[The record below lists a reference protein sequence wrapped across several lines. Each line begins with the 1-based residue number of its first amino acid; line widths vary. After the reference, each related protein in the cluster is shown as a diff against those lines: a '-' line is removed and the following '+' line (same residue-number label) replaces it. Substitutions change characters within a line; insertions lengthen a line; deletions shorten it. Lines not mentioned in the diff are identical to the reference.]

1 MRQRAT
7 LSTSANPQPILMNK
21 TLCLTALAAALLGT
35 SCQTRLMDMTIA
47 TTKNIDLNN
56 VNQYATLPNA
66 RIRGDNTSHIVT
78 VIPLGGYPSVK
89 EAIDRAVEQNG
100 SNCVGLSNVVF
111 YETSWY
117 IPLIYGRVTVTA
129 EGDPIYKR

>member
-1 MRQRAT
+1 MKY
-7 LSTSANPQPILMNK
+7 SFCI
-21 TLCLTALAAALLGT
+21 TAIAAALLGS
-35 SCQTRLMDMTIA
+35 SCTTRLMDMTIA
-47 TTKNIDLNN
+47 TSKNIDLNN

-66 RIRGDNTSHIVT
+66 RVKGENSTHIIT
-78 VIPLGGYPSVK
+78 IIPLGFPSVK

-111 YETSWY
+111 YQTEWY
-117 IPLIYGRVTVTA
+117 IPLIYGRITVTA

>member
-1 MRQRAT
+1 MKRNLTVLVAS
-7 LSTSANPQPILMNK
+7 LLL
-21 TLCLTALAAALLGT
+21 LC

-56 VNQYATLPNA
+56 VQQYATLPNA
-66 RIRGDNTSHIVT
+66 RVRGENSTHIIT
-78 VIPLGGYPSVK
+78 VIPLGYPSVK

-111 YETSWY
+111 YESSWY
-117 IPLIYGRVTVTA
+117 IPLLYGRITVTA